1 MRDLPQSK
9 HCDIGLIE
17 FDNTEDMRKA
27 PAGTEALQKSNY
39 PNWSI
44 ERTVMPSLSTTGE
57 LAVPPGAEPDLW
69 VGGQRDVYAQIGYVP
84 TDRDLL
90 KCPAVTTIA
99 EQRANGHLGKIEV
112 ILDVAMSQSHAGMSA
127 KQARDLAALLT
138 AGADLADRWAGVPE
152 SVPAV
157 LSPVELL
164 ANAFSALRVAHGQLA
179 ALPGN
184 ADSYVQGALDCI
196 SDAAEAL
203 R

>member
-1 MRDLPQSK
+1 M
-9 HCDIGLIE
+9 
-17 FDNTEDMRKA
+17 T
-27 PAGTEALQKSNY
+27 
-39 PNWSI
+39 
-44 ERTVMPSLSTTGE
+44 SLVPTTDPE
-57 LAVPPGAEPDLW
+57 VPRGGEPDLW
-69 VGGQRDVYAQIGYVP
+69 VGGQRDVYSQIGYVP

-138 AGADLADRWAGVPE
+138 AGADLADKWAGVPE
-152 SVPAV
+152 PVPAV

-164 ANAFSALRVAHGQLA
+164 AGAFASLRSARGQLA
-179 ALPGN
+179 ALPGR
-184 ADSYVQGALDCI
+184 ADDYVQAALDSI
-196 SDAAEAL
+196 SDAAAVL